1 MTFAPSAFCLRR
13 NAVGLTFRLYR
24 FTVARMDSSAY
35 RILAR
40 TYDLQHYLFTPD
52 VPMYERLA
60 RQLAP
65 GQPLLEIGCGTGR
78 VLLPLAQAGF
88 EIVGV
93 DNSPEMLAIGWT
105 RLHGAAISPGAR
117 LKAEM
122 IEADALSFDL
132 GRQFGLAFIAL
143 NTFLHNLSRESQLQ
157 TLRNAHRHL
166 LPGGSLV
173 IDLPP
178 NDELASQPDDGEFIF
193 DAALIDPAT
202 QTRIDKYVASEVFWA
217 TQEQALRYKMVE
229 NGVDGVVEEIAAF
242 KLRHVFKHEMELL
255 FVQSGFAPPIWY
267 GDYDLS
273 PYEDASPRMIAVA
286 QA

>member
-1 MTFAPSAFCLRR
+1 MRTFVRQKLLTFAPSS
-13 NAVGLTFRLYR
+13 
-24 FTVARMDSSAY
+24 FTVVHMDSSAY
-35 RILAR
+35 QILAR
-40 TYDLQHYLFTPD
+40 TYDLQHHLYTPD
-52 VPMYERLA
+52 IPMYE
-60 RQLAP
+60 QLAKMLAP
-65 GQPLLEIGCGTGR
+65 SLPLLEIGCGTGR
-78 VLLPLAQAGF
+78 VLLPLAQTGF

-93 DNSPEMLAIGWT
+93 DNSAEMLAIGWV
-105 RLHGAAISPGAR
+105 RLRSAAPSPGTA

-122 IEADALSFDL
+122 VEADALSFDL
-132 GRQFGLAFIAL
+132 GRRFGMAFIAL

-166 LPGGSLV
+166 LPGGSMI

-178 NDELASQPDDGEFIF
+178 NDELASQPDDGKFIF

-229 NGVDGVVEEIAAF
+229 DGVEEIAEF
-242 KLRHVFKHEMELL
+242 RLRHVFKHEMELL
-255 FVQSGFAPPIWY
+255 FALSGFAQPVWY

-273 PYEDASPRMIAVA
+273 PYEDGSPRMIAVA
-286 QA
+286 KAITIDS